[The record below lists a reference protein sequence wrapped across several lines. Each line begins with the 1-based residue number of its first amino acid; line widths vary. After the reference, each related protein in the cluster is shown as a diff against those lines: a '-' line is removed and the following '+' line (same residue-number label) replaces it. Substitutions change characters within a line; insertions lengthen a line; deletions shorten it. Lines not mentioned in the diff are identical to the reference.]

1 MRVLDCFLHEGIKV
15 LYRVTMVILQLF
27 YKYSSTSNSIWAEE
41 INHNGVNIA
50 LMKFCH
56 QMPVSN

>member
-1 MRVLDCFLHEGIKV
+1 
-15 LYRVTMVILQLF
+15 MVILQLF
-27 YKYSSTSNSIWAEE
+27 YKYSSTNNSVWAEE

-56 QMPVSN
+56 QIPVNNQLF